1 MKKQKLLFYC
11 QHILGIGH
19 LIRSME
25 IVRGLLADFEI
36 CFVNGGR
43 VVEDFPIPA
52 GVEVVNLPAI
62 ATDTEFQ
69 ELRAIDP
76 DQDLEAIFAAR
87 TSILLDL
94 VDRFQPNVLV
104 IELFPFG
111 RRRFSTE
118 LIPCIEQ
125 AKANGAKVVCSLRDI
140 VVTKQDQT
148 RHEDKIC
155 RLMNQYFDLLLIHG
169 DPTFQP
175 LELSFSRVKDLHC
188 PVFYTGYV
196 VQESADAEMELPLVD
211 GDGQRPVGDHRP
223 LILTSVGG
231 GRFGHE
237 LLFCTVDAAQ
247 YLEHLPH
254 QILVFTGPFCPPEV
268 FAELESKAAQRPN
281 VTLQRYTPNLL
292 AHMHQADLSISMAG
306 YNTTM
311 NVLTSG
317 VRSMVLPFTGND
329 DQEQTL
335 RAERL
340 EELGIVRVIR
350 PDDLQ
355 PEQFAK
361 RVLDCL
367 QQGPVGRS
375 FDFHGVKKT
384 AAHLKDLA
392 YPKVG
397 ASISTLPGRR

>member
-43 VVEDFPIPA
+43 VVEDFPIPT
-52 GVEVVNLPAI
+52 GVQVVNLPAI

-69 ELRAIDP
+69 ALRAIDP
-76 DQDLEAIFAAR
+76 HQDLEAVFDLR
-87 TSILLDL
+87 TSMLLEL
-94 VDRFQPNVLV
+94 VDSFEPDLLV

-118 LIPCIEQ
+118 LIPWIER
-125 AKANGAKVVCSLRDI
+125 AKARGAKIVCSLRDI

-155 RLMNQYFDLLLIHG
+155 RLINQYFDLLLIHG

-175 LELSFSRVKDLHC
+175 LELSFSRVRDLNC

-196 VQESADAEMELPLVD
+196 VQKSTEAEAEWLLADR
-211 GDGQRPVGDHRP
+211 DGQRPVGDHRP

-237 LLFCTVDAAQ
+237 LLFCVVEAAR

-254 QILVFTGPFCPPEV
+254 QILVFAGPFCPSEV
-268 FAELESKAAQRPN
+268 FTALEAKAAQRPN

-317 VRSMVLPFTGND
+317 LRAMVLPFTGND

-350 PDDLQ
+350 PDDLH
-355 PEQFAK
+355 PERFAQ
-361 RVLDCL
+361 RVVDCL
-367 QQGPVGRS
+367 QREPVARS
-375 FDFHGVKKT
+375 FDFQGVEKT
-384 AAHLKDLA
+384 AVYLRDLA
-392 YPKVG
+392 DSKVG
-397 ASISTLPGRR
+397 ISVG

>member
-1 MKKQKLLFYC
+1 MKKPTLLFYC

-25 IVRGLLADFEI
+25 IVRGLLADFEV

-52 GVEVVNLPAI
+52 GVQVVNLPAI

-76 DQDLEAIFAAR
+76 DQDLETVFNLR
-87 TSILLDL
+87 TSMLLEL
-94 VDRFQPNVLV
+94 VDSFEPDVLV

-118 LIPCIEQ
+118 LIPCIEK
-125 AKANGAKVVCSLRDI
+125 AKASGAKIVCSLRDI

-148 RHEDKIC
+148 RHEEKIC

-169 DPTFQP
+169 DPAFQP
-175 LELSFSRVKDLHC
+175 LDLSFSRVKDLRC

-196 VQESADAEMELPLVD
+196 VQESTDTEADLPWVD
-211 GDGQRPVGDHRP
+211 SDGQRPVGDHRP

-237 LLFCTVDAAQ
+237 LLFCVVEAAR

-268 FAELESKAAQRPN
+268 FAELKAKAAQRPN
-281 VTLQRYTPNLL
+281 VTLQHYTPNLL

-317 VRSMVLPFTGND
+317 VRAMVLPFTGND

-340 EELGIVRVIR
+340 EELGIVRVMR
-350 PDDLQ
+350 PEDLQ
-355 PEQFAK
+355 PAQFAR
-361 RVLDCL
+361 RVVDCL
-367 QQGPVGRS
+367 QQKPPSRS
-375 FDFHGVKKT
+375 FDFQGVEKT
-384 AAHLKDLA
+384 AAYVKDLA
-392 YPKVG
+392 YPKVEIAVG
-397 ASISTLPGRR
+397 

>member
-52 GVEVVNLPAI
+52 GVRVVNLPAI

-69 ELRAIDP
+69 ALRAIDP
-76 DQDLEAIFAAR
+76 DQNLEAVFAAR

-94 VDRFQPNVLV
+94 VDRFQPDLLV

-118 LIPCIEQ
+118 LIPWIEK
-125 AKANGAKVVCSLRDI
+125 AKASGAKVACSLRDI
-140 VVTKQDQT
+140 VVTKQDQA

-169 DPTFQP
+169 DPAFQP

-196 VQESADAEMELPLVD
+196 VQESADAEAALSLVD
-211 GDGQRPVGDHRP
+211 RDDQRPGGDHRP
-223 LILTSVGG
+223 LILTSIGG

-237 LLFCTVDAAQ
+237 LLFCVVEAAR

-254 QILVFTGPFCPPEV
+254 QILIFTGPFCPTEV
-268 FAELESKAAQRPN
+268 FAALEAKVAQQPN

-292 AHMHQADLSISMAG
+292 AYIRQADLSISMAG

-317 VRSMVLPFTGND
+317 VRAMVLPFTGND

-340 EELGIVRVIR
+340 EELGIVQVIR

-355 PEQFAK
+355 PKQFAK
-361 RVLDCL
+361 RVVDCL
-367 QQGPVGRS
+367 EQEPVERS
-375 FDFHGVKKT
+375 FDFQGVEKT
-384 AAHLKDLA
+384 AAYLRDLA
-392 YPKVG
+392 YRKVK
-397 ASISTLPGRR
+397 ASVG

>member
-43 VVEDFPIPA
+43 VVEDFPIPT
-52 GVEVVNLPAI
+52 GVQVVNLPAI

-69 ELRAIDP
+69 ALRAIDP
-76 DQDLEAIFAAR
+76 DRDLEVVFDLR
-87 TSILLDL
+87 TSILLEL
-94 VDRFQPNVLV
+94 VDGFEPDVLV

-118 LIPCIEQ
+118 LIPCIEA
-125 AKANGAKVVCSLRDI
+125 AKASGAKIVCSLRDI
-140 VVTKQDQT
+140 VVTKQDQA

-155 RLMNQYFDLLLIHG
+155 HLMNQYFDLLLIHG

-196 VQESADAEMELPLVD
+196 VQKSADIEAELPLVD
-211 GDGQRPVGDHRP
+211 SDRP

-237 LLFCTVDAAQ
+237 LLFCVVEAAQ

-254 QILVFTGPFCPPEV
+254 QMLVFTGPFCPPEV
-268 FAELESKAAQRPN
+268 FAALEAKAAQCPN

-292 AHMHQADLSISMAG
+292 THMHQADLSISMAG

-317 VRSMVLPFTGND
+317 VRAMVLPFTGND

-340 EELGIVRVIR
+340 GELGIVRVIR

-355 PEQFAK
+355 PKQFAQ
-361 RVLDCL
+361 RVVDCL

-375 FDFHGVKKT
+375 FDFGGVEKT
-384 AAHLKDLA
+384 AGYLRDLA
-392 YPKVG
+392 YPKVKAAVG
-397 ASISTLPGRR
+397 

>member
-1 MKKQKLLFYC
+1 MNKPRLLFYC

-25 IVRGLLADFEI
+25 IVRGLLTDFEV

-43 VVEDFPIPA
+43 VIEDFPIPA
-52 GVEVVNLPAI
+52 GVQVVNLPAI

-69 ELRAIDP
+69 ALRAIDP
-76 DQDLEAIFAAR
+76 NQDLDAVFAER
-87 TSILLDL
+87 TTTLVDL
-94 VDRFQPNVLV
+94 VDRFHPDVLV
-104 IELFPFG
+104 VELFPFG

-118 LIPCIEQ
+118 LVPCIES
-125 AKANGAKVVCSLRDI
+125 ARARGAKVVCSLRDI
-140 VVTKQDQT
+140 VVTKQDRA
-148 RHEDKIC
+148 RHEAKIC

-169 DPTFQP
+169 DPAFQP
-175 LELSFSRVKDLHC
+175 LELSFSRVSDLHC
-188 PVFYTGYV
+188 PVVYTGYV
-196 VQESADAEMELPLVD
+196 VQASAEAETPLIDPD
-211 GDGQRPVGDHRP
+211 GKRPVEDHHP

-237 LLFCTVDAAQ
+237 LLFSVVAAAP
-247 YLEHLPH
+247 YLTHLPH
-254 QILVFTGPFCPPEV
+254 QLLVFSGPFCPPDV
-268 FAELESKAAQRPN
+268 FAALEAQAAQHPN

-292 AHMHQADLSISMAG
+292 AHMHRADLSISMAG

-317 VRSMVLPFTGND
+317 VRAMVLPFTGND

-350 PDDLQ
+350 PDDLS
-355 PEQFAK
+355 PEQLAQ
-361 RVLDCL
+361 RMVGCL
-367 QQGPVGRS
+367 QQRPPARS
-375 FDFHGVKKT
+375 FDFQGVAKT
-384 AAHLKDLA
+384 AAQLRALV
-392 YPKVG
+392 YPQV
-397 ASISTLPGRR
+397 AV

>member
-1 MKKQKLLFYC
+1 MNKPRLLFYC

-25 IVRGLLADFEI
+25 IVRGLLTDFEV

-43 VVEDFPIPA
+43 VIEDFPIPA
-52 GVEVVNLPAI
+52 GVQVVNLPAI

-69 ELRAIDP
+69 ALRAINP
-76 DQDLEAIFAAR
+76 DQDLDAVFAER
-87 TSILLDL
+87 TTILVNL
-94 VDRFQPNVLV
+94 VNQFCPDFLV
-104 IELFPFG
+104 VELFPFG

-118 LIPCIEQ
+118 LVPCIES
-125 AKANGAKVVCSLRDI
+125 AKARGAKVVCSLRDI
-140 VVTKQDQT
+140 VVTKQDQA
-148 RHEDKIC
+148 RHEAKIC

-169 DPTFQP
+169 DPAFQP
-175 LELSFSRVKDLHC
+175 LELSFSRVADLHC
-188 PVFYTGYV
+188 PVVYTGYV
-196 VQESADAEMELPLVD
+196 VQASTHAEAPPPLVD
-211 GDGQRPVGDHRP
+211 PDAP

-237 LLFCTVDAAQ
+237 LLFSAVAAAP
-247 YLEHLPH
+247 YLTHLPH
-254 QILVFTGPFCPPEV
+254 QILVFTGPFCPPDV
-268 FAELESKAAQRPN
+268 FAALETQAAQHPN

-292 AHMHQADLSISMAG
+292 AYMHRADLSISMAG

-317 VRSMVLPFTGND
+317 VRAMVLPFTGND

-350 PDDLQ
+350 PDDLS
-355 PEQFAK
+355 PEQLAQ
-361 RVLDCL
+361 RMVDCL
-367 QQGPVGRS
+367 QRQPPARS
-375 FDFHGVKKT
+375 FDFQGVAKT
-384 AAHLKDLA
+384 AAQLRALT
-392 YPKVG
+392 YPKV
-397 ASISTLPGRR
+397 AV

>member
-25 IVRGLLADFEI
+25 IVHGLLADFEI

-43 VVEDFPIPA
+43 VVEDFPVPA
-52 GVEVVNLPAI
+52 GVQVVNLPAI

-69 ELRAIDP
+69 ELRALDP
-76 DQDLEAIFAAR
+76 NQDLEAVFNLR
-87 TSILLDL
+87 TSMLLAL
-94 VDRFQPNVLV
+94 VDDFQPDLLV

-118 LIPCIEQ
+118 LVPCIEQ
-125 AKANGAKVVCSLRDI
+125 AKARGAKVVCSLRDI
-140 VVTKQDQT
+140 VVTKQDQA

-169 DPTFQP
+169 DPAFQP

-196 VQESADAEMELPLVD
+196 VQESADTEAALPLVD
-211 GDGQRPVGDHRP
+211 RDRP

-268 FAELESKAAQRPN
+268 FSALEAKVAQRPN

-317 VRSMVLPFTGND
+317 VRAMVLPFTGND

-340 EELGIVRVIR
+340 EQLGIVRVIR
-350 PDDLQ
+350 PDDLH
-355 PEQFAK
+355 PEAFAQ
-361 RVLDCL
+361 RVVDCL
-367 QQGPVGRS
+367 QRGLGARS
-375 FDFHGVKKT
+375 FDFQGVEKT
-384 AAHLKDLA
+384 AAYLKALA
-392 YPKVG
+392 YLKVEVSVG
-397 ASISTLPGRR
+397 

>member
-1 MKKQKLLFYC
+1 MKKPTLLFYC

-69 ELRAIDP
+69 ALRAIDP
-76 DQDLEAIFAAR
+76 DQDLEAVFAAR
-87 TSILLDL
+87 TSMLLDL
-94 VDRFQPNVLV
+94 VDRIQPDLLV

-118 LIPCIEQ
+118 LIPCIEV
-125 AKANGAKVVCSLRDI
+125 AKARGAKVVCSLRDI

-196 VQESADAEMELPLVD
+196 VQESADTEAELPLVD
-211 GDGQRPVGDHRP
+211 GDRP
-223 LILTSVGG
+223 LILVSVGG

-237 LLFCTVDAAQ
+237 LLFCTVEAAQ

-268 FAELESKAAQRPN
+268 FAALEAKAAQRPN

-317 VRSMVLPFTGND
+317 VRAMVLPFTGND

-355 PEQFAK
+355 PEVFAQ
-361 RVLDCL
+361 RVMDCL
-367 QQGPVGRS
+367 QQGTGGRS
-375 FDFHGVKKT
+375 FDFGGVEKT
-384 AAHLKDLA
+384 AAYLKDLA
-392 YPKVG
+392 YPKMEVSVG
-397 ASISTLPGRR
+397 

>member
-52 GVEVVNLPAI
+52 GVQVVNLPAI
-62 ATDTEFQ
+62 ATDPEFQ
-69 ELRAIDP
+69 ALRAIDP
-76 DQDLEAIFAAR
+76 HQDLEAVFDLR
-87 TSILLDL
+87 TSILLEL
-94 VDRFQPNVLV
+94 VDGFEPDLLV

-118 LIPCIEQ
+118 LIPWIER
-125 AKANGAKVVCSLRDI
+125 AKARGAKIVCSLRDI

-155 RLMNQYFDLLLIHG
+155 RLINQYFDLLLIHG

-175 LELSFSRVKDLHC
+175 LELSFSRVKDLNC

-196 VQESADAEMELPLVD
+196 VQESADIEAELPLVD
-211 GDGQRPVGDHRP
+211 SDGQRPVGDHRP

-237 LLFCTVDAAQ
+237 LLFCVVEAAQ
-247 YLEHLPH
+247 YLEALPH
-254 QILVFTGPFCPPEV
+254 QVLVFTGPFCPPAV
-268 FAELESKAAQRPN
+268 FTALEIKAAQRPN

-317 VRSMVLPFTGND
+317 LRAMVLPFTGND

-350 PDDLQ
+350 PDDLH
-355 PEQFAK
+355 PERFAQ
-361 RVLDCL
+361 RVVDCL
-367 QQGPVGRS
+367 QEGPVARS
-375 FDFHGVKKT
+375 FDFQGVEKT
-384 AAHLKDLA
+384 AAYLRDLA
-392 YPKVG
+392 DSKVK
-397 ASISTLPGRR
+397 ASVG

>member
-43 VVEDFPIPA
+43 VVEEFPVPA
-52 GVEVVNLPAI
+52 GVQVVNLPAI

-69 ELRAIDP
+69 ELRAVDP
-76 DQDLEAIFAAR
+76 SEELEAVFAAR
-87 TSILLDL
+87 TARLLAL
-94 VDRFQPNVLV
+94 VDDFQPDVLV

-111 RRRFSTE
+111 RRRFSVE
-118 LIPCIEQ
+118 LVPCIE
-125 AKANGAKVVCSLRDI
+125 KARARGAKVVCSLRDI
-140 VVTKQDQT
+140 VVTKQDQG
-148 RHEDKIC
+148 RHEEKIC

-169 DPTFQP
+169 DPAFQP
-175 LELSFSRVKDLHC
+175 LELSFSRVKDLRC

-196 VQESADAEMELPLVD
+196 VQESTDAAADLPLLNP
-211 GDGQRPVGDHRP
+211 QRP

-237 LLFCTVDAAQ
+237 LLFCVVEAAQ
-247 YLEHLPH
+247 YLTHLPH
-254 QILVFTGPFCPPEV
+254 EILVFAGPFCPTDV
-268 FAELESKAAQRPN
+268 FAELAAKAAQCPN

-292 AHMHQADLSISMAG
+292 APMHRADLSISMAG

-317 VRSMVLPFTGND
+317 VRAMVLPFTGND
-329 DQEQTL
+329 DQEQSL
-335 RAERL
+335 RADRL
-340 EELGIVRVIR
+340 EALGIVRVIR
-350 PDDLQ
+350 PCDLEPQ
-355 PEQFAK
+355 RFAQQ
-361 RVLDCL
+361 VLASL
-367 QQGPVGRS
+367 QQPPAARS
-375 FDFHGVKKT
+375 FDFQGVAKT
-384 AAHLKDLA
+384 AAHIKDLA
-392 YPKVG
+392 YPKVKAPVG
-397 ASISTLPGRR
+397 

>member
-1 MKKQKLLFYC
+1 MSKQKLLFYC

-25 IVRGLLADFEI
+25 IVRGLLADFEVY
-36 CFVNGGR
+36 FVNGGR
-43 VVEDFPIPA
+43 VVEDFPIPE
-52 GVEVVNLPAI
+52 GVQVMNLPAI
-62 ATDTEFQ
+62 ATDPEFQ
-69 ELRAIDP
+69 ALRAIDP
-76 DQDLEAIFAAR
+76 DQTLEDVFETRR
-87 TSILLDL
+87 TILLDL
-94 VDRFQPNVLV
+94 VDRVQPDVLV

-111 RRRFSTE
+111 RRRFSAE
-118 LIPCIEQ
+118 LIPCIET
-125 AKANGAKVVCSLRDI
+125 AKARGVKVVCSLRDI
-140 VVTKQDQT
+140 VVTKQDQS
-148 RHEDKIC
+148 RHEEKIC

-169 DPTFQP
+169 DPAFQP
-175 LELSFSRVKDLHC
+175 LDLSFSRVEDLHC

-196 VQESADAEMELPLVD
+196 VQEYVVQESASKDADLLLID
-211 GDGQRPVGDHRP
+211 RDTP

-237 LLFCTVDAAQ
+237 LLFCVVDAAQ

-268 FAELESKAAQRPN
+268 FATLETKAAQRPN
-281 VTLQRYTPNLL
+281 VVLQRYTPNLL

-311 NVLTSG
+311 NVLTST
-317 VRSMVLPFTGND
+317 VRAMMLPFTGND

-340 EELGIVRVIR
+340 EELGMVQVIR

-355 PEQFAK
+355 PQQFAQ
-361 RVLDCL
+361 RVMDCL
-367 QQGPVGRS
+367 QQRTPARS
-375 FDFHGVKKT
+375 FDFQGVAKT
-384 AAHLKDLA
+384 AAYLKKLA
-392 YPKVG
+392 DSK
-397 ASISTLPGRR
+397 ISVPAG

>member
-1 MKKQKLLFYC
+1 MKRQKLLFYC

-25 IVRGLLADFEI
+25 IVRGLLADFDI

-43 VVEDFPIPA
+43 VIEDFPIPA
-52 GVEVVNLPAI
+52 GVQVVNLPAI
-62 ATDTEFQ
+62 ATDPEFQ
-69 ELRAIDP
+69 SLRAIDP
-76 DQDLEAIFAAR
+76 DQTLEDSFEQRKAQ
-87 TSILLDL
+87 LLTL
-94 VDRFQPNVLV
+94 VATFQPDVV
-104 IELFPFG
+104 VVELFPFG
-111 RRRFSTE
+111 RRRFSAE
-118 LIPCIEQ
+118 LIPCLEQ
-125 AKANGAKVVCSLRDI
+125 ARAWGAKVVCSLRDI

-148 RHEDKIC
+148 RHEEKIC
-155 RLMNQYFDLLLIHG
+155 QLMNQYFDLLLIHG
-169 DPTFQP
+169 DPAFQP
-175 LELSFSRVKDLHC
+175 LELSFSRVQDLHC

-196 VQESADAEMELPLVD
+196 VQTSPQGEVD
-211 GDGQRPVGDHRP
+211 IPGLNPDRP

-237 LLFCTVDAAQ
+237 LLFSVVAAAQ

-268 FAELESKAAQRPN
+268 FAELEAKVGDRPN
-281 VTLQRYTPNLL
+281 LLLRRYTPSLL
-292 AHMHQADLSISMAG
+292 AYMHQADLSISMAG

-317 VRSMVLPFTGND
+317 VRAMVLPFTGND

-340 EELGIVRVIR
+340 AELGIVRVIR

-355 PEQFAK
+355 PEPLAQGVMA
-361 RVLDCL
+361 CL
-367 QQGPVGRS
+367 QQQPPARS
-375 FDFHGVKKT
+375 FDFQGVEKT
-384 AAHLKDLA
+384 AAHLRALA
-392 YPKVG
+392 YPKV
-397 ASISTLPGRR
+397 AV

>member
-1 MKKQKLLFYC
+1 MSKQKLLFYC

-36 CFVNGGR
+36 CFVNGGQ
-43 VVEDFPIPA
+43 VVEDFPIPE
-52 GVEVVNLPAI
+52 GVQVVNLPAI
-62 ATDTEFQ
+62 ATDPEFQ
-69 ELRAIDP
+69 ALRAIDP
-76 DQDLEAIFAAR
+76 DQTLADVFETR
-87 TSILLDL
+87 KTILLDL
-94 VDRFQPNVLV
+94 VDRVQPDVLV

-111 RRRFSTE
+111 RRRFSAE
-118 LIPCIEQ
+118 LIPCIET
-125 AKANGAKVVCSLRDI
+125 AKARGAKVVCSLRDI
-140 VVTKQDQT
+140 VVTKQDQS
-148 RHEDKIC
+148 RHEEKIC

-169 DPTFQP
+169 DPAFQP
-175 LELSFSRVKDLHC
+175 LDLSFSRVEDLHC

-196 VQESADAEMELPLVD
+196 VQESASKDADLPLID
-211 GDGQRPVGDHRP
+211 RDTP

-237 LLFCTVDAAQ
+237 LLFCVVDAAQ

-268 FAELESKAAQRPN
+268 FATLEIKAAERPN
-281 VTLQRYTPNLL
+281 VVLQRYTPNLL

-317 VRSMVLPFTGND
+317 VRAMMLPFTGND

-340 EELGIVRVIR
+340 EELGMVRVIR

-355 PEQFAK
+355 PQQFAQQ
-361 RVLDCL
+361 VLDCL
-367 QQGPVGRS
+367 QQRTPTRS
-375 FDFHGVKKT
+375 FDFQGVAKT
-384 AAHLKDLA
+384 AAYLKKLVDS
-392 YPKVG
+392 K
-397 ASISTLPGRR
+397 ISVPAG

>member
-25 IVRGLLADFEI
+25 IVRGLLEDFEI

-43 VVEDFPIPA
+43 VIDDFPIPA

-69 ELRAIDP
+69 ELRPLDP
-76 DQDLEAIFAAR
+76 EQDLEAIFATR
-87 TSILLDL
+87 CSILSY
-94 VDRFQPNVLV
+94 VIDRFAPDVLV
-104 IELFPFG
+104 VELFPFG

-118 LIPCIEQ
+118 LIPAIER
-125 AKANGAKVVCSLRDI
+125 AKAKGAKVVCSLRDI

-155 RLMNQYFDLLLIHG
+155 HLMNQYFDLLLIHG

-175 LELSFSRVKDLHC
+175 LELSFSRVKDLRC

-196 VQESADAEMELPLVD
+196 VQESDKFEPELPLVD
-211 GDGQRPVGDHRP
+211 RDRP

-237 LLFCTVDAAQ
+237 LLFCILEAAPL
-247 YLEHLPH
+247 LEHLPH
-254 QILVFTGPFCPPEV
+254 QILMFAGPFCPDKV
-268 FAELESKAAQRPN
+268 FAVLEARAAQRPN
-281 VTLQRYTPNLL
+281 VTLQRYTPNLT
-292 AHMHQADLSISMAG
+292 AYMHQADLSISMAG

-317 VRSMVLPFTGND
+317 VRAMVLPFTGNE

-350 PDDLQ
+350 PADLQ
-355 PEQFAK
+355 PRLFAK
-361 RVLDCL
+361 RVFNCL
-367 QQGPVGRS
+367 QQQFPARS
-375 FDFHGVKKT
+375 FDFRGVEKT
-384 AAHLKDLA
+384 AAYLRDLA
-392 YPKVG
+392 NAKTAVFEG
-397 ASISTLPGRR
+397 

>member
-1 MKKQKLLFYC
+1 MKKQTILFYC

-25 IVRGLLADFEI
+25 IVSGLLADFEI

-43 VVEDFPIPA
+43 VIEDFPIPA
-52 GVEVVNLPAI
+52 GVRVVNLPAI

-76 DQDLEAIFAAR
+76 TQDLDAVFEQR
-87 TSILLDL
+87 QSILLDL
-94 VDRFQPNVLV
+94 VDKVQPDLLV

-125 AKANGAKVVCSLRDI
+125 AKARGAKVVCSLRDI
-140 VVTKQDQT
+140 VVTKQDQS

-169 DPTFQP
+169 DPSFQP
-175 LELSFSRVKDLHC
+175 LELSFSRASDLRC
-188 PVFYTGYV
+188 PVAYTGYV
-196 VQESADAEMELPLVD
+196 VQTSAADGETPLID
-211 GDGQRPVGDHRP
+211 PDRP

-237 LLFCTVDAAQ
+237 LLFSVVVAAQ
-247 YLEHLPH
+247 FLEHLPH
-254 QILVFTGPFCPPEV
+254 QILIFTGPFCPPEV
-268 FAELESKAAQRPN
+268 FAELEASAAQRPN
-281 VTLQRYTPNLL
+281 VLLQRYTPNLL
-292 AHMHQADLSISMAG
+292 AYMHQADLSISMAG

-317 VRSMVLPFTGND
+317 VRAMALPFTGND

-350 PDDLQ
+350 PDDLR
-355 PEQFAK
+355 PEQLAQ
-361 RVLDCL
+361 RVMTCL
-367 QQGPVGRS
+367 QQGPRGRS
-375 FDFHGVKKT
+375 FDFGGVEKT
-384 AAHLKDLA
+384 AGYLRDLA
-392 YPKVG
+392 YSKVG
-397 ASISTLPGRR
+397 ISVG

>member
-1 MKKQKLLFYC
+1 MKKQTILFYC

-43 VVEDFPIPA
+43 VVEEFPIPA
-52 GVEVVNLPAI
+52 GVRVVNLPAI

-76 DQDLEAIFAAR
+76 DQDLEAVFDQRRA
-87 TSILLDL
+87 ILLDL
-94 VDRFQPNVLV
+94 VAEVQPDLLV

-118 LIPCIEQ
+118 LVPCIET
-125 AKANGAKVVCSLRDI
+125 AKARGAKVVCSLRDI
-140 VVTKQDQT
+140 VVTKQDQA

-169 DPTFQP
+169 DPSFQP
-175 LELSFSRVKDLHC
+175 LELSFSRVQDLQC
-188 PVFYTGYV
+188 PVAYTGYV
-196 VQESADAEMELPLVD
+196 VQEAAAIAADTPLVD
-211 GDGQRPVGDHRP
+211 PDRP

-237 LLFCTVDAAQ
+237 LLFSVVEAAQ
-247 YLEHLPH
+247 FLEHLPH
-254 QILVFTGPFCPPEV
+254 QILVFAGPFCPPEV
-268 FAELESKAAQRPN
+268 FAELEVRAGDRPN
-281 VTLQRYTPNLL
+281 VLLQRYTPNLL
-292 AHMHQADLSISMAG
+292 AYMHQADLSISMAG

-317 VRSMVLPFTGND
+317 VRAMVLPFTGND

-350 PDDLQ
+350 PDDLR
-355 PEQFAK
+355 PESMAQ
-361 RVLDCL
+361 RVMTCL
-367 QQGPVGRS
+367 QQGPGGRS
-375 FDFHGVKKT
+375 FDFGGVEKT
-384 AAHLKDLA
+384 ALYLKDLA

-397 ASISTLPGRR
+397 ISVG

>member
-25 IVRGLLADFEI
+25 IVRGLLADFEV

-52 GVEVVNLPAI
+52 GVQVVNLPAI

-69 ELRAIDP
+69 ALRAIDP
-76 DQDLEAIFAAR
+76 DQDLEAVFVTR

-94 VDRFQPNVLV
+94 VDRFQPDLLV

-118 LIPCIEQ
+118 LVPCIEQ
-125 AKANGAKVVCSLRDI
+125 AKASGAKVVCSLRDI
-140 VVTKQDQT
+140 VVTKQDQA
-148 RHEDKIC
+148 RHEEKIC

-169 DPTFQP
+169 DPSFQP
-175 LELSFSRVKDLHC
+175 LELSFSRVQDLQC
-188 PVFYTGYV
+188 PVAYTGYV
-196 VQESADAEMELPLVD
+196 VQESAAVGGETPLVD
-211 GDGQRPVGDHRP
+211 PDRP

-237 LLFCTVDAAQ
+237 LLFSVVEAAQ
-247 YLEHLPH
+247 YLAHLPH

-268 FAELESKAAQRPN
+268 FAELGARAAQRPN
-281 VTLQRYTPNLL
+281 VLLQRYTPNLL
-292 AHMHQADLSISMAG
+292 VYMHQADLSISMAG

-317 VRSMVLPFTGND
+317 VRAMVLPFTGND

-340 EELGIVRVIR
+340 DELGIVRVIR
-350 PDDLQ
+350 PDDLR
-355 PEQFAK
+355 PEQLAQG
-361 RVLDCL
+361 VMTCL
-367 QQGPVGRS
+367 QQGPGRRS
-375 FDFHGVKKT
+375 FDFEGVKKT
-384 AAHLKDLA
+384 AGYLRDLA
-392 YPKVG
+392 YGKV
-397 ASISTLPGRR
+397 AA